1 MPMNSAAPHA
11 ESSAAAHVSTIAS
24 TFVELGAV
32 ILFLSLLARIAMR
45 GGLTPIPLY
54 LIAGLCLGQGGLL
67 HLSLSENFI
76 SLGSE
81 IGVILLLFMLGLEY
95 TGEELSAGLR
105 RGLRGGVLDFTL
117 NLTPGFL
124 AGLLLGWSPLA
135 ALLLGGVTYISS
147 SSIIAKVLGDLD
159 RLGNRETPSVLS
171 VLVLEDLAMAVF
183 LPLVAV
189 LLLGQ
194 GFLDGLLAITVA
206 LVTVSI
212 VLILAVKQGKRISRV
227 VAHQSDEVLLL
238 TVFGLVLLVAGIAQ
252 RLQVSAAIG
261 AFLVGLALSGS
272 VAEQAR
278 GLLGPLRD
286 LFATIFFFFVGLQ
299 IDPASLPP
307 VLLVALGLAVVTAA
321 TKIATGW
328 QAASWEGIGPRGRL
342 RAGLALVARGEFSV
356 VIANLGAATEPRL
369 APLAAAYVLILAI
382 GGPLLARF
390 SEPLFNLMQRPA
402 AAPASEPL
410 AVGVSDG

>member
-1 MPMNSAAPHA
+1 MNSAHSHA
-11 ESSAAAHVSTIAS
+11 ESSAAAHATLIAS

-32 ILFLSLLARIAMR
+32 ILLLSLLARIAMR
-45 GGLTPIPLY
+45 AGLTPIPLY
-54 LIAGLCLGQGGLL
+54 LLAGLALGRGGLVE
-67 HLSLSENFI
+67 LSLTEDFI
-76 SLGSE
+76 GLAAE

-95 TGEELSAGLR
+95 SGEELSTGLR
-105 RGLRGGVLDFTL
+105 RGLRGGILDMAL
-117 NLTPGFL
+117 NLTPGFI

-135 ALLLGGVTYISS
+135 ALILGGVTYISS
-147 SSIIAKVLGDLD
+147 SSIIAKVLGDLN

-194 GFLDGLLAITVA
+194 SALTGLLSISVA

-212 VLILAVKQGKRISRV
+212 VLLLAIKKGRSISRI
-227 VAHQSDEVLLL
+227 VAHSSDEVLLL
-238 TVFGLVLLVAGIAQ
+238 TTFGLVLLVAGIAQ

-261 AFLVGLALSGS
+261 AFLVGLALSDS

-278 GLLGPLRD
+278 GLLAPLRD

-299 IDPASLPP
+299 IIPASLPP
-307 VLLVALGLAVVTAA
+307 VLLVAFLLAVVTTL
-321 TKIATGW
+321 TKIFTGW
-328 QAASWEGIGPRGRL
+328 QAAAWDGIGPRGRL
-342 RAGLALVARGEFSV
+342 RAGTALVARGEFSV
-356 VIANLGAATEPRL
+356 VIANLGVAAEPRL

-390 SEPLFNLMQRPA
+390 SEPIFELTQRSQVATPVPEPVPV
-402 AAPASEPL
+402 PAS
-410 AVGVSDG
+410 DG